1 MANPSPK
8 AERPASNQDAT
19 SSAKPVATF
28 RYGSVSA
35 AVFTNPVSKGGKTF
49 DVHAV
54 SVRRSFRNAQGGW
67 EATHS
72 LRRVDL
78 LPAALALQKCY
89 EFINDAAAVEDD
101 DRQ

>member
-1 MANPSPK
+1 MANTSPK

-19 SSAKPVATF
+19 TSAKPVATF

-35 AVFTNPVSKGGKTF
+35 AVFTNSVNKAGKTF
-49 DVHAV
+49 DLHAV
-54 SVRRSFRNAQGGW
+54 SARRSFRNAQGGW

-72 LRRVDL
+72 LRPVDL